1 MLLGFVLSKNK
12 ILKTDFSNVFSSYV
26 FFIALPSEIFLVSA
40 NTENTYKNEVVSYL
54 FCYVIVIC
62 ILWSFIWILYKYKF
76 KRSLVEIGLNF
87 IAIGQTN
94 TAYLAIPIFI
104 YFFGNAQLV
113 IPVIIFQTIILT
125 TISIVV
131 IELDDSYY
139 KLSITSILKRTIK
152 IIIKNPLILASI
164 IGFCMRYIPIKNILI
179 GHNFVIENIRLIAQT
194 AMPIALIALG
204 ASFVENESSKF
215 NNSEIREIICG
226 VILKNFAQPIF
237 AFIIGKYLFHLSNT
251 LLFGVT
257 LILLNLV
264 VLL

>member
-1 MLLGFVLSKNK
+1 MLILFENK
-12 ILKTDFSNVFSSYV
+12 
-26 FFIALPSEIFLVSA
+26 A
-40 NTENTYKNEVVSYL
+40 
-54 FCYVIVIC
+54 
-62 ILWSFIWILYKYKF
+62 
-76 KRSLVEIGLNF
+76 G
-87 IAIGQTN
+87 
-94 TAYLAIPIFI
+94 
-104 YFFGNAQLV
+104 
-113 IPVIIFQTIILT
+113 
-125 TISIVV
+125 
-131 IELDDSYY
+131 
-139 KLSITSILKRTIK
+139 
-152 IIIKNPLILASI
+152 IIKFFS
-164 IGFCMRYIPIKNILI
+164 FRHVKQK